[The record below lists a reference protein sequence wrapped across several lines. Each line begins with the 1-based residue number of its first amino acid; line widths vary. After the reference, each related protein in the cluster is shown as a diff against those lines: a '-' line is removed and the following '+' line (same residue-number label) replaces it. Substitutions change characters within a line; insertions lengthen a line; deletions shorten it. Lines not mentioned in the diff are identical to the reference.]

1 MTADFEMQKNIR
13 AGGYTAAVVGL
24 LLLILFLV
32 KWSLPVVPPPPFE
45 DGIEVNLGNSDQ
57 GLGDDQPQSPEKPA
71 PSQQPKYS
79 PPKVTAVAV
88 ENTKDVETDDRN
100 EEAPAIKKPTVP
112 KPNAT
117 KIPVKDEAVK
127 PRPSPA
133 TPVSNPVPT
142 PPKPKAVFKG
152 VSGNGAGGNESDSYK
167 KGGNQGIAGGSGDQ
181 GKPGGDPNSK
191 NYEGNGGTGKSGVSI
206 SRGLSGRSI
215 TRFPSFE
222 DDFNENA
229 KVAVDIHVD
238 ASGKVT
244 SAVFQPRGSTTS
256 DPNLKAIA
264 IRKAM
269 QLKLNAGSDDE
280 QIGTITFNFRLK
292 N

>member
-1 MTADFEMQKNIR
+1 MTADFEVQKNIR
-13 AGGYTAAVVGL
+13 AGGYTAGVVGL

-45 DGIEVNLGNSDQ
+45 DGIEVNLGNSDK
-57 GLGDDQPQSPEKPA
+57 GFGDDQPMSPEKPA
-71 PSQQPKYS
+71 PSEQPKYS
-79 PPKVTAVAV
+79 PPKVTAVAA
-88 ENTKDVETDDRN
+88 ENTKDVETDDRD
-100 EEAPAIKKPTVP
+100 EDAPAVKKPVVA

-117 KIPVKDEAVK
+117 KVPVKDEAVK
-127 PRPSPA
+127 PKPTPA
-133 TPVSNPVPT
+133 APVSNPVPA

-152 VSGNGAGGNESDSYK
+152 VTGNGAGGNEAETFK
-167 KGGNQGIAGGSGDQ
+167 KGGNQGIAGGTGDQ
-181 GKPGGDPNSK
+181 GKPGGDPNST
-191 NYEGNGGTGKSGVSI
+191 NYEGNGGSGTSGVKI

-215 TRFPSFE
+215 VRFPSFE

-229 KVAVDIHVD
+229 KVAVDIKVD
-238 ASGKVT
+238 ATGKVS

-256 DPNLKAIA
+256 NPNLKAIA

-269 QLKLNAGSDDE
+269 QLKLNASGDDE